1 MEKIY
6 INTYFEEVIVETS
19 NLKNMVILKNFTSN
33 IVEEAIIILKQSSKV
48 KKIQKIQK
56 IEEIQEE
63 NNKKTKGR
71 EKEYIVK
78 EAEMLVNQYIS
89 KLEKQQK
96 DKKESQKFKTKYF
109 KLKKFTLLLSILSI
123 VELIAFILCII

>member
-1 MEKIY
+1 M
-6 INTYFEEVIVETS
+6 ETS
-19 NLKNMVILKNFTSN
+19 NLKNMVILKNFPSN

-56 IEEIQEE
+56 IEGMKEGK
-63 NNKKTKGR
+63 NAKRKTK

-89 KLEKQQK
+89 KLERQQK
-96 DKKESQKFKTKYF
+96 DKKENQKIQSKYF
-109 KLKKFTLLLSILSI
+109 KLKRFTIAITILA
-123 VELIAFILCII
+123 VAQLISFILFLI

>member
-19 NLKNMVILKNFTSN
+19 NLKNMVILKNFPSN

-56 IEEIQEE
+56 IEGIQGE

-78 EAEMLVNQYIS
+78 EAEMLVKSYTENLEKNTPKWKNNMK
-89 KLEKQQK
+89 KLEKRYK
-96 DKKESQKFKTKYF
+96 AS
-109 KLKKFTLLLSILSI
+109 LKINLFLAFTTILGIVFTLI
-123 VELIAFILCII
+123 